1 MDQALSLSKTP
12 RPNDTFF
19 TAYPDQTSLELINH
33 GLSANSTFQP
43 GFSAKRTS
51 QGTYIGRSFTP
62 LAEMH
67 VRHTRIYKKIS
78 FIVKVY
84 QRSFKKLILIF
95 DLIVLD

>member
-1 MDQALSLSKTP
+1 MT
-12 RPNDTFF
+12 RFF

-43 GFSAKRTS
+43 GFSAKRTC
-51 QGTYIGRSFTP
+51 QGTYIGHSFTP

-67 VRHTRIYKKIS
+67 DTHIFIKKIS

-84 QRSFKKLILIF
+84 QRSFKKSILIF
-95 DLIVLD
+95 ELIVLD